1 MSGYNE
7 IILFSEE
14 QALRERI
21 SILLAKKEG
30 VFPPVN
36 ATADINEL
44 SNRLEESNV
53 PFVIIDYTK
62 TSNGI
67 LNEIEPIA
75 AGFPMTRFVMLT
87 EDLNSE
93 LVMKS
98 MQCGIRHVQA
108 KSDMESEFSD
118 ILQRLMPPVITSK
131 GEDQGRAITILSAGG
146 GCGATTLTVNLA
158 NELQLASEQPVLLI
172 DMDYHYGAVG
182 TYLDLHGQYGVS
194 DVLAHTGHI
203 DANLIDT
210 TAVKYSEKLHAL
222 ISPASIHFQETRP
235 IPNNH
240 IEPVIEAC
248 KQGYGYTL
256 IDAPRIPMDIA
267 TSLAECS
274 AGTLIVFQA
283 CVKDVRIAKSI
294 ITSLNNRGIPL
305 ENIYPVLNRYK
316 KRGEMVSIEE
326 AKNALGGLKITCM
339 ANDYSSAVKGINFGK
354 PLSKSA
360 PRSAL
365 RKDLRDLVERI
376 TDKESV
382 SFT

>member
-21 SILLAKKEG
+21 SNLLAERDG

-36 ATADINEL
+36 ITDDLNEL
-44 SNRLEESNV
+44 GNRLEESNV

-62 TSNGI
+62 NSNGI
-67 LNEIEPIA
+67 LSEIEPIA
-75 AGFPMTRFVMLT
+75 AHYPLTRFVMLT
-87 EDLNSE
+87 DEFNSE

-98 MQCGIRHVQA
+98 MQCGIRHVQT
-108 KSDMESEFSD
+108 KMGMEAEFGE
-118 ILQRLMPPVITSK
+118 ILQRLMPPAVATKSTS
-131 GEDQGRAITILSAGG
+131 QGKAITILSAGG

-158 NELQLASEQPVLLI
+158 NELQLASEQPVLLV
-172 DMDYHYGAVG
+172 DLDYHYGAVG

-194 DVLAHTGHI
+194 DVLAHTGHV
-203 DANLIDT
+203 DSNLIDT
-210 TAVKYSEKLHAL
+210 TAVKYSDQLHAL

-235 IPNNH
+235 IPNSNV
-240 IEPVIEAC
+240 EPVISAC
-248 KQGYGYTL
+248 RQGYAYTI

-267 TSLAECS
+267 ASLAESS

-316 KRGEMVSIEE
+316 KRGEMIGIEE
-326 AKNALGGLKITCM
+326 VKNALGGLKITCM